1 MTFSYNLVE
10 QPWVPCLTLDR
21 HLVELSL
28 AEVVRNAHQLRMLA
42 AETPLHNVGV
52 MTVLLAL
59 LHRVYGPKDIEA
71 WDTMRAAGH
80 FPFDPLEAY
89 FARWGD
95 RFDLFH
101 PERPFMQA
109 LDTLQMEAR
118 PIIHLLISMANSGAL
133 FSHQTEARNVSLSV
147 PQAVRELLAARC
159 FRTSGPA
166 NPARKLYFSSSP
178 YTEGILFFVEGESL
192 FETLLLN
199 MPVYPNEAYF
209 PLMGNDQ
216 PSWELDDPYI
226 EREIPF
232 GYLDYLT
239 WPALRVRLLPEE
251 VNGEV
256 RVGQAYIAPGLRLH
270 NDILSPQK
278 LFTLRS
284 SKEGQKWL
292 SLRFNEDRA
301 LWRDYDT
308 IVSINE
314 RDGYRGLQA
323 LSWLIELANYSDY
336 VHKRDRFR
344 LRAMGFLA
352 DQAKPVLHRDQL
364 LPISLT
370 LLKSPNFAET
380 LRRAI
385 ELAEECRQK
394 LYIAQKELASTLL
407 AHGGNRKPDSGDIQK
422 QIDSWSADSMY
433 WGRLEPLFWDWVE
446 RIPQSR
452 ETALRDWAAQLRQL
466 TSEVFEEVI
475 HLVGEVSG
483 AERGAVEGQRQ
494 LNFGLKK
501 ILGDLV

>member
-10 QPWVPCLTLDR
+10 QPWIPCLTLDR
-21 HLVELSL
+21 QLVELSL
-28 AEVVRNAHQLRMLA
+28 VDVVRSAHQLRMLA

-59 LHRVYGPKDIEA
+59 LHRIYGPRDIAA
-71 WDTMRAAGH
+71 WETLRATGH
-80 FPFDPLEAY
+80 FPSDRLEAY

-101 PERPFMQA
+101 PDRPFMQT
-109 LDTLQMEAR
+109 LDTLQVEAR
-118 PIIHLLISMANSGAL
+118 SIIHLLISMANSGAL
-133 FSHQTEARNVSLSV
+133 FNHQTEARNISLSV
-147 PQAVRELLAARC
+147 QQAARELLAARC

-166 NPARKLYFSSSP
+166 NPARKLFFSNSP
-178 YTEGILFFVEGESL
+178 YTEGIIFFVEGENL

-199 MPVYPNEAYF
+199 MAAYPSESYF
-209 PLMGNDQ
+209 PLSGDDQ

-226 EREIPF
+226 EREVPF

-239 WPALRVRLLPEE
+239 WPALRVRLLPEV
-251 VNGEV
+251 VNGEILV
-256 RVGQAYIAPGLRLH
+256 AQAHVAPGLRLH

-278 LFTLRS
+278 LFVLRNT
-284 SKEGQKWL
+284 KEGDRWF

-314 RDGYRGLQA
+314 REGYRGLQA
-323 LSWLIELANYSDY
+323 LNWLIELANYSDY
-336 VHKRDRFR
+336 VDKRDHFR

-364 LPISLT
+364 LPVSLA
-370 LLKSPNFAET
+370 LLKSPNFAST
-380 LRRAI
+380 LRQARTKAD
-385 ELAEECRQK
+385 ECRQK
-394 LYIAQKELASTLL
+394 LYSAQKKLASALL
-407 AHGGNRKPDSGDIQK
+407 AHGGSRQPDSSDIQN
-422 QIDSWSADSMY
+422 QIKSWSADSMY
-433 WGRLEPLFWDWVE
+433 WARLEPLFWEWVD

-466 TSEVFEEVI
+466 TINVFEEVI
-475 HLVGEVSG
+475 LLVGDVSG
-483 AERGAVEGQRQ
+483 AERGAVEGQRE

-501 ILGDLV
+501 VLGELL

>member
-109 LDTLQMEAR
+109 LSRDSLR
-118 PIIHLLISMANSGAL
+118 VKPRLVIHLVQSQSNDELHFNHVYVKKASKTPA
-133 FSHQTEARNVSLSV
+133 QTARD
-147 PQAVRELLAARC
+147 LLAGLRFHA
-159 FRTSGPA
+159 SGLTGSDEKFA
-166 NPARKLYFSSSP
+166 ESP
-178 YTEGILFFVEGESL
+178 YTKGILFFVEGESL

-364 LPISLT
+364 LPISLA